1 MAIERLHWSN
11 HAEMRLME
19 RGLERGEVER
29 AIRDGDG
36 GRQRNR
42 GDADW
47 RIYAESGAGQR
58 FVVIYDNPVQGDGTL
73 EGTGGTARIV
83 SVWRLRT

>member
-1 MAIERLHWSN
+1 MAIERLHWSE

-47 RIYAESGAGQR
+47 RIYAESAGRR
-58 FVVIYDNPVQGDGTL
+58 FVVIYDNPVQGDG
-73 EGTGGTARIV
+73 GTARIV